1 MGIQRRNCEF
11 AICSRLLRESVEVFG
26 EHRGW
31 FDASTSTWTGVAG
44 PFFCGM
50 SFRAVVPELAI
61 ALNGPTSTSKQL
73 SVATRFGGDDG
84 IILELNNRG
93 AWHSEYARAFG
104 CSWLSN
110 FHAEDEWLFCGG
122 RHRLRIEGVRDIE
135 SKSDFAPSLRAIFFF
150 DAMLRRSETDRGA
163 RSKIRITKTDV
174 RVLEALIRH
183 RLQIA
188 ENKFGAYVNRTF
200 EAFCTQRRRVRV
212 SLPELHSAFERMK
225 HFVLETR
232 TRYDSNLLTNVV
244 LRLFPNLRV
253 VEVLSSRRIP
263 FLECP
268 FSLPSFARLLAS
280 DFASANGLTL
290 KVMAHWKSAY
300 IQHRDA
306 KSWLFAE
313 YHRKATLRDDQTLSV
328 EFETKTIG
336 ARLPTDVM
344 TLRKRSRI

>member
-122 RHRLRIEGVRDIE
+122 RHRLE
-135 SKSDFAPSLRAIFFF
+135 SKAFAISKVKVTSRPFYAPFSFSMRCCAALKRIAARAPKF
-150 DAMLRRSETDRGA
+150 ASRKRMCACSKRSFA
-163 RSKIRITKTDV
+163 IASK
-174 RVLEALIRH
+174 
-183 RLQIA
+183 
-188 ENKFGAYVNRTF
+188 
-200 EAFCTQRRRVRV
+200 
-212 SLPELHSAFERMK
+212 
-225 HFVLETR
+225 
-232 TRYDSNLLTNVV
+232 
-244 LRLFPNLRV
+244 
-253 VEVLSSRRIP
+253 SRRTNSERTLIER
-263 FLECP
+263 LKR
-268 FSLPSFARLLAS
+268 FALS
-280 DFASANGLTL
+280 DG
-290 KVMAHWKSAY
+290 
-300 IQHRDA
+300 
-306 KSWLFAE
+306 
-313 YHRKATLRDDQTLSV
+313 
-328 EFETKTIG
+328 EFECRFLSCT
-336 ARLPTDVM
+336 APLNA
-344 TLRKRSRI
+344 